1 MKIREK
7 FKEALVELQNE
18 MLNDSEWIKDW
29 NIYFKNF
36 ESNYQYNG
44 INVLLIARNMLDRNH
59 KQPYFMTFQQA
70 KKASYKIKKGAK
82 SYPIFFFNIKEKE
95 IKNEEEIETIKI
107 PILRQYF
114 LFNIED
120 IEGIEI
126 ENEDS
131 IAVKGEAELIIK
143 KAKEYIPIL
152 YGNPAYYPKKHQI
165 TMPNI
170 SNFDNVDS
178 YLAAL
183 FHELIHSTTIY
194 FNREKFSYAEEEII
208 AELGAVFLCKHF
220 KIDYP
225 MSRHSAYIKSWANEV
240 ENKSF
245 YFIIKNAFQA
255 TEKLLD
261 ILS

>member
-18 MLNDSEWIKDW
+18 MLNNSEWIKDW
-29 NIYFKNF
+29 NICFKNF
-36 ESNYQYNG
+36 ETNYQYNG

-120 IEGIEI
+120 IEGIELRM
-126 ENEDS
+126 
-131 IAVKGEAELIIK
+131 KIIVLL
-143 KAKEYIPIL
+143 E
-152 YGNPAYYPKKHQI
+152 
-165 TMPNI
+165 
-170 SNFDNVDS
+170 
-178 YLAAL
+178 
-183 FHELIHSTTIY
+183 
-194 FNREKFSYAEEEII
+194 EKQS
-208 AELGAVFLCKHF
+208 
-220 KIDYP
+220 
-225 MSRHSAYIKSWANEV
+225 
-240 ENKSF
+240 
-245 YFIIKNAFQA
+245 
-255 TEKLLD
+255 
-261 ILS
+261 